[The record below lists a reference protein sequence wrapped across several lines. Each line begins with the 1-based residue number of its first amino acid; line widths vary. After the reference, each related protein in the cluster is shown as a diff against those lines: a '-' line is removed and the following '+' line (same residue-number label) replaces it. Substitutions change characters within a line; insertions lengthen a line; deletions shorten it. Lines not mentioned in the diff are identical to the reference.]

1 MNYIKISNDQKVEY
15 EWVVISDE
23 QVVLAHKK
31 YGENPIFIDAEAAV
45 LQLIKSMKIEQHTNK
60 KIMHLLLDLS
70 RSIDI

>member
-1 MNYIKISNDQKVEY
+1 MSNEQDAEY
-15 EWVVISDE
+15 EWIVISDE
-23 QVVLAHKK
+23 QVTLAYKIRE
-31 YGENPIFIDAEAAV
+31 ENPIFIDAEAAV